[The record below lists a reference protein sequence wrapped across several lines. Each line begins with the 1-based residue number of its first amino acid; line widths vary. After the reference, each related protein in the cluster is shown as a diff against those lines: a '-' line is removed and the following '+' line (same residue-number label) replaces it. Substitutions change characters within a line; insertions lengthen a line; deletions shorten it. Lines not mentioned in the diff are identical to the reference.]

1 MLDHDFLD
9 KWDMG
14 RRIEARLF
22 CFGSD
27 ADDDSGGNAAEDI
40 VTMGRGAPA
49 QGGNVSAREEI
60 AMNNLIDEMDME
72 RRMSGVY
79 GMNDSSGDRRL
90 VNRNIENPMTTG
102 FGPPVP
108 SPTNTNLPPDFRSN
122 FQADLEKEFAAS
134 NAMLGR
140 PVRINITEGRTP
152 PLGDPYD
159 ELPPSPAELF
169 RAQESQRSMGL
180 DQRQAGYD
188 AYQAML
194 GNAVADAQGNIDSAT
209 GLLGMP
215 TRVMNQMFIDG
226 MNTRIGDRNSG
237 AYQSY
242 LNDARLFEPVYNQRG
257 RLTGYRDQFGRL
269 TGTDPI
275 SAAAAMGEDDERR
288 VEAEVNPMT
297 DKPRCPDGYVF
308 DEDLQACR
316 LDTSTSVDQAA
327 PPDGEIF
334 FRRTSLDDAP
344 ANTPSGFD
352 FDAANTRFVQSYGSR
367 PDFYRS
373 PMSLTGFTR
382 L

>member
-49 QGGNVSAREEI
+49 QGGNVSMREEL
-60 AMNNLIDEMDME
+60 AMNQLIDDMDME
-72 RRMSGVY
+72 RRISGIY

-102 FGPPVP
+102 FGPSAANPDVP
-108 SPTNTNLPPDFRSN
+108 ANFFVGAPNLPPSVITGQRGERFDT
-122 FQADLEKEFAAS
+122 QT
-134 NAMLGR
+134 G
-140 PVRINITEGRTP
+140 NIIA
-152 PLGDPYD
+152 PLGDLYD

>member
-1 MLDHDFLD
+1 MLDHEFLD
-9 KWDMG
+9 KWDMS

-22 CFGSD
+22 CFGSGS
-27 ADDDSGGNAAEDI
+27 DDDSGGGAGEDI

-49 QGGNVSAREEI
+49 QGGNVSGREEI

-102 FGPPVP
+102 FGPSAANPDVP
-108 SPTNTNLPPDFRSN
+108 ANFFVGAPNLPPSVITGQRGERFDT
-122 FQADLEKEFAAS
+122 ET
-134 NAMLGR
+134 G
-140 PVRINITEGRTP
+140 NIIA

-169 RAQESQRSMGL
+169 RAQESQRAMGL